1 MACLLAAPVKP
12 TARLMLI
19 NSRKG
24 RGLMRLCM
32 VGIGVP
38 YCAILATDQA
48 NRERLGPGLLQFL
61 RLVRW
66 LSYRLTSKVG

>member
-1 MACLLAAPVKP
+1 MKP

-38 YCAILATDQA
+38 YCAILATAGPD
-48 NRERLGPGLLQFL
+48 RERWGPELSQFFK
-61 RLVRW
+61 LVRW